1 MLGEIDPLAPGDGIA
16 AAGARRAYWLTV
28 LMGRPESVD
37 VWEIPAASS
46 G

>member
-1 MLGEIDPLAPGDGIA
+1 MRPRLSGGCSAKGGQSCGIW
-16 AAGARRAYWLTV
+16 RLRLTV